1 VLHPAVARKVLTR
14 FRHSGADRGADSKKG
29 ILTTRECEVLKRAAR
44 GMWNKEIAEGLF
56 LSLSTVEAHLS
67 SIFNKLGVSSRTEA
81 VVNGLKRGLLT
92 LEDLETK

>member
-1 VLHPAVARKVLTR
+1 
-14 FRHSGADRGADSKKG
+14 
-29 ILTTRECEVLKRAAR
+29 
-44 GMWNKEIAEGLF
+44 MWNKEIAEGLF

-81 VVNGLKRGLLT
+81 VVSGLKRGLLT